1 MKYAAI
7 DFETASYMR
16 ASACSLGIVVSD
28 GKEITDR
35 WYRLIRPPKMIFD
48 AGCVAVNHIL
58 PRMVEEEPEFPS
70 FWEEIARRLEGVVVF
85 AHNAGFD
92 TAVLSAMLDWY
103 DLPDIHFHYGC
114 TVKLSRALWPDMAN
128 HKLDTAAG
136 DLGFSFCH
144 HQALD
149 DAAACEWIVR
159 KALEKTGCP
168 DVEALMKKTGQRL
181 LPFRVERTKKEN
193 SLF

>member
-7 DFETASYMR
+7 DFETANYMR

-28 GKEITDR
+28 GTRVTDT
-35 WYRLIRPPKMIFD
+35 WYHLIRPPKMIFD

-58 PRMVEEEPEFPS
+58 PKMVEEEPEFS
-70 FWEEIARRLEGVVVF
+70 EFWEEIAERLEGGFVF

-92 TAVLSAMLDWY
+92 TEVLSAMLDCY
-103 DLPDIHFHYGC
+103 DLPDIHFRYGC
-114 TVKLSRALWPDMAN
+114 TVKLSRKLWPDMAN
-128 HKLDTAAG
+128 HKLDTVAG
-136 DLGFSFCH
+136 DLGFSFLH
-144 HQALD
+144 HQALA

-159 KALEKTGCP
+159 KALEKTKAES
-168 DVEALMKKTGQRL
+168 VEALMKLTGQPL
-181 LPFRVERTKKEN
+181 TKFRVKRTKKEA